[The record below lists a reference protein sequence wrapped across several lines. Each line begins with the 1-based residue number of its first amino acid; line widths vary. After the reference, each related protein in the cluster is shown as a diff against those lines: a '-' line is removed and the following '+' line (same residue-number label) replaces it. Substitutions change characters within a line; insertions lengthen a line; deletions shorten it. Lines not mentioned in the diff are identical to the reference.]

1 MRRVVKRGQQKN
13 RPPGR
18 GIRRTILC
26 WGQRSRTGK
35 VRGVTP
41 LQGMGEEKR
50 GEVIWLDASVVG
62 IGNRRDS
69 GYDRKKLTDERL
81 AERLAG
87 REGRVIGRFVA
98 DHAVA
103 RELDTERDNYMSA
116 QQAKEYGLIDEV
128 ITHR

>member
-1 MRRVVKRGQQKN
+1 MIDRYAPRCQAWAEKN

-87 REGRVIGRFVA
+87 REDRVIVRFVA
-98 DHAVA
+98 PV
-103 RELDTERDNYMSA
+103 
-116 QQAKEYGLIDEV
+116 V
-128 ITHR
+128 IVLLFLSQIGVICAAP